1 MEAPRIETAPEP
13 LPLAVARKRSAR
25 VVVIGGGGTGAACA
39 YDLALRGFDVTLL
52 EKGELTSGTTGRHHG
67 QLHCGA
73 RYAWADA
80 EIARECYR
88 ESLILERIAPD
99 CIEYNGG
106 LFVGLRGEDPSLGA
120 EFMDRCA
127 DAGIPA
133 TAISPAA
140 ARLMEPA
147 LSESVC
153 SAVAVP
159 DGSFDA
165 FRLPLQF
172 FAAARTLGA
181 KILPW
186 HEVVGIEASSGRIRA
201 VHAIKTA
208 GASLDEDQA
217 ADLRFECDYCVN
229 AAGAWADRIAA
240 LAGGIAPVTPA
251 AGAMLAVKG
260 RIVSRV
266 ISRLRPPGDGDIL
279 VPQRGLSII
288 GSTQRRASSPDGL
301 IPLKDEKAFLL
312 SAASLLAPEFEKL
325 PFHAVWA
332 AARPL
337 FGNSKAGEIDGRH
350 LSRDFRVIDHGSRE
364 YGSKRIEGFATIVGG
379 KATVLR
385 AMGEKVAD
393 TVCASMALSV
403 ACETH
408 RYRLPS
414 WRDFYRTPIR

>member
-1 MEAPRIETAPEP
+1 MEAPLPETAPEP
-13 LPLAVARKRSAR
+13 LPLAAARRKAAR
-25 VVVIGGGGTGAACA
+25 VAVIGGGGSGAACA
-39 YDLALRGFDVTLL
+39 YDLALRGFDVVLL

-73 RYAWADA
+73 RYAWADP

-106 LFVGLRGEDPSLGA
+106 LFVSLRGEDPSLKA
-120 EFMDRCA
+120 EFTDRCA
-127 DAGIPA
+127 EAGIPA
-133 TAISPAA
+133 TALPGDT

-147 LSESVC
+147 LSELVTA
-153 SAVAVP
+153 AVAVP

-172 FAAARTLGA
+172 FAAARALGA
-181 KILPW
+181 TILPW
-186 HEVVGIEASSGRIRA
+186 HEIVGIEVSAGRVRA
-201 VHAIKTA
+201 VHARVTA
-208 GASLDEDQA
+208 GGDPGAGKPEDM
-217 ADLRFECDYCVN
+217 RIECDYCVN
-229 AAGAWADRIAA
+229 AAGAWADRVAG
-240 LAGGIAPVTPA
+240 LAGAHAPVTGA
-251 AGAMLAVKG
+251 AGAMLAAKG

-288 GSTQRRASSPDGL
+288 GSTQRLAQSPDGIL
-301 IPLKDEKAFLL
+301 PLPDEAVFLKR
-312 SAASLLAPEFEKL
+312 AACEMAPEFAAL

-337 FGNSKAGEIDGRH
+337 FGDPHPGEDDGRSM
-350 LSRDFRVIDHGSRE
+350 SRDFRVIDHSRPVP
-364 YGSKRIEGFATIVGG
+364 GHDSIRGFATIVGG

-385 AMGEKVAD
+385 AMGERVAD
-393 TVCASMALSV
+393 HVCAELGIATP
-403 ACETH
+403 CQTD

-414 WRDFYRTPIR
+414 WRDFYRTVSR